1 MESNILTALFL
12 PIGLAAIMVGMG
24 LTLTLDDFRRV
35 VVYPKAA
42 AVGVVGQ
49 VVFLPLLGFLIASM
63 LPLEAA
69 LPSA

>member
-24 LTLTLDDFRRV
+24 LTLDDIRRV